1 MAFRRHELN
10 EAIKYFRDALSAEP
24 YDRVSPMQL
33 AQAFRLKGDKAAA
46 AVYLDRV
53 RRLNRVYNLIIRVR
67 SPKHENQISDL
78 AELGKACEEAG
89 LNEEARGWY
98 TLAITI
104 DALDASAQQG
114 LSRMGRS
121 IIGSSR

>member
-1 MAFRRHELN
+1 MALRHHEFDG
-10 EAIKYFRDALSAEP
+10 AIKHFQSALSAEP

-33 AQAFRLKGDKAAA
+33 AQAFQLKGDRASADA
-46 AVYLDRV
+46 YLERV
-53 RRLNRVYNLIIRVR
+53 KRLNRVYNLIIRVR
-67 SPKHENQISDL
+67 SPKRENQITDL

-89 LNEEARGWY
+89 LNEEAKGWY

-104 DALDASAQQG
+104 DAFDATAQQG

-121 IIGSSR
+121 MIGSSR